1 MCTPTQ
7 GVWQPAGCVSCEPVC
22 VCVSARACRHHLSSV
37 HPYRVGVQSEPG
49 CSSPFYLPT
58 YLCVCQSAPVRALVV
73 PACCERGLYFKDSFG
88 TCVEPVSVRESSFL
102 LNSFSCNVNER
113 NNSTRTTSH
122 FDKSPFSLIHC
133 DRSESVEIPPH
144 IPTRT
149 RDERV
154 ADCSTAEE
162 VALAALKA
170 SRPPSSSNTDIR
182 TALLSPLCSG
192 EDLSRKDLPPREDLR
207 TSPV

>member
-1 MCTPTQ
+1 MTDHIMGTVYNKKLGKEKGQLYSKCCT
-7 GVWQPAGCVSCEPVC
+7 C
-22 VCVSARACRHHLSSV
+22 
-37 HPYRVGVQSEPG
+37 
-49 CSSPFYLPT
+49 
-58 YLCVCQSAPVRALVV
+58 
-73 PACCERGLYFKDSFG
+73 
-88 TCVEPVSVRESSFL
+88 
-102 LNSFSCNVNER
+102 
-113 NNSTRTTSH
+113 TTSH

-154 ADCSTAEE
+154 ADCSTAQEF
-162 VALAALKA
+162 ALAALEA

-192 EDLSRKDLPPREDLR
+192 EDLSRKDLPP
-207 TSPV
+207 